1 MNKQELEKIEKY
13 NLAIKKDEENK
24 LLLEYDLRNNE
35 IQEHTEGILKEVNQ
49 EIADLIQQRFDI
61 KLSDYGIKIVDS
73 NQEVL
78 TIPN

>member
-24 LLLEYDLRNNE
+24 LLFAYDLRNNE

-61 KLSDYGIKIVDS
+61 NLSDYGLKVVDS
-73 NQEVL
+73 DQEIL

>member
-24 LLLEYDLRNNE
+24 LLLAYDLRNNE

>member
-1 MNKQELEKIEKY
+1 MLKIEKY

-24 LLLEYDLRNNE
+24 QLLAYDLRNNE

-49 EIADLIQQRFDI
+49 EIADSIQRDLDI
-61 KLSDYGIKIVDS
+61 DLCDYGIKIVDS